1 MRKFRWPALFLLL
14 IAAGGALFFAL
25 PKKEKHRKEKAP
37 LVQKPFVIV
46 IPSYNN
52 SAFCERNLLSVL
64 TQRYNNFRVLY
75 IDDCSTDDTWAKAQ
89 EVISRLDKEG
99 RVTLSR
105 NQKNLGSLG
114 NYTLAIHS
122 CKDEEIVVAVD
133 GDDFLAHEWVLEKLN
148 RLYANPEI
156 WMTYGN
162 FLDYPTYR
170 QEPVT
175 CQKLST
181 RVISN
186 QSYRKEAWVTTHL
199 RTFYAALFK
208 RIQREDLLY
217 KGNFYPMAG
226 DLAFV
231 FPLLEMAGDHVR
243 FVPDILYLYNRGN
256 PLSDHKIN
264 FALQNECA
272 DQIRSKPPY
281 TPLKTLFEP

>member
-1 MRKFRWPALFLLL
+1 MKKFALATLLL
-14 IAAGGALFFAL
+14 AAAASLFFVL
-25 PKKEKHRKEKAP
+25 PKKEKHKKERAP

-64 TQRYNNFRVLY
+64 TQRYKNFRVIY
-75 IDDCSTDDTWAKAQ
+75 IDDSSSDDTYAKVQ

-99 RVTLSR
+99 KVTLSR
-105 NQKNLGSLG
+105 NTKNLGSLA
-114 NYTLAIHS
+114 NYTHAIAS
-122 CKDEEIVVAVD
+122 CNDEEIVLTVD

-148 RLYANPEI
+148 RLYANQEV

-162 FLDYPTYR
+162 FLDYPSYR

-175 CQKLST
+175 CQKLSA
-181 RVISN
+181 RVIHN
-186 QSYRKEAWVTTHL
+186 QSYRKEAWVTSHL

-208 RIQREDLLY
+208 RIKREDLLY

-226 DLAFV
+226 DLAYV
-231 FPLLEMAGDHVR
+231 FPMLEMAGSHVR
-243 FVPDILYLYNRGN
+243 FVPDVLYLYNRGN

-272 DQIRSKPPY
+272 GHIRSKAPY
-281 TPLKTLFEP
+281 APLTRLFD